1 MSKPQHVPVLL
12 DEVMEYLNVRPGG
25 VVADATLGLAGHSS
39 EIARRLGPK
48 GTLIAFDRDPEAM
61 KLATARLDELAAELG
76 SEMPTVKLVPKAF
89 SEAANEIDPG
99 SLDGLLADIGV
110 SSLQLDE
117 AHRGFSFRSDGPL
130 DMRMDTRT
138 GETAEQVVN
147 QEDENELADLIYEF
161 GEERR
166 SRRIARAIVRA
177 RPITTTAE
185 LARVVSA
192 VAPSMK
198 GDKIHPATRTFQ
210 ALRIRV
216 NNELGEIKTLLESA
230 PSLLKRGGR
239 LVVISFHS
247 LEDRIVKDAFRD
259 AGRNKIFEVLTKK
272 PVIAGEEE
280 ERRNPRSRSAK
291 LRAAMKV

>member
-1 MSKPQHVPVLL
+1 
-12 DEVMEYLNVRPGG
+12 MEYLNVRPGG

-61 KLATARLDELAAELG
+61 KLATAKLDELAVELG

-89 SEAANEIDPG
+89 SEAANEIKPG

-130 DMRMDTRT
+130 DMRMDPRA

-161 GEERR
+161 GEESHCEGPADYDNGRVSQSGIGR
-166 SRRIARAIVRA
+166 G
-177 RPITTTAE
+177 PI
-185 LARVVSA
+185 
-192 VAPSMK
+192 
-198 GDKIHPATRTFQ
+198 
-210 ALRIRV
+210 
-216 NNELGEIKTLLESA
+216 N
-230 PSLLKRGGR
+230 
-239 LVVISFHS
+239 
-247 LEDRIVKDAFRD
+247 
-259 AGRNKIFEVLTKK
+259 
-272 PVIAGEEE
+272 
-280 ERRNPRSRSAK
+280 ERRQDSSGDQDLSSASNSSE
-291 LRAAMKV
+291 